1 MSESSYVIGVDV
13 GGSHILSGAVKLHAG
28 TLMDASLFESKID
41 NKAPRAGILKAWAAT
56 INQTLESVKGKHIL
70 GVGFAMP
77 GAFNY
82 KTGVALFEGNEKY
95 ESLYDCN
102 IPESLGPLLNSE
114 KLEMRFLN
122 DATSFAVGEAWKG
135 EAAGKTKALSITL
148 GTGFGSAFIADG
160 IPVTSGETVP
170 EHGCLWHLPFQDGI
184 GDDFFSTRWFTN
196 SYKSLT
202 GKSLPGVKELHDLH
216 KEGDA
221 VAMLLFHEFGINLG
235 KFINTWIQRFNPE
248 VLVMGGNISKAWDL
262 FSTSFHQELDREK
275 LRLEVKVSQLKE
287 HAALLGGARLFDPQ
301 AWEKIKKVLTE
312 F

>member
-13 GGSHILSGAVKLHAG
+13 GGSHILSGAVDLSTG
-28 TLMDASLFESKID
+28 TLIEASLYEAKID
-41 NKAPRAGILKAWAAT
+41 NKAPKADILKAWADT
-56 INQTLESVKGKHIL
+56 INQTLETLAGKQVL
-70 GVGFAMP
+70 GIGFAMP

-95 ESLYDCN
+95 ESLYNCN
-102 IPESLGPLLNSE
+102 VPESLGPLLD
-114 KLEMRFLN
+114 KQGLEMRFLN

-135 EAAGKTKALSITL
+135 EAQGKFKAISITL
-148 GTGFGSAFIADG
+148 GTGFGSAFISEG
-160 IPVTSGETVP
+160 IPVTSGDMVP

-184 GDDFFSTRWFTN
+184 GDDYFSTRWFTN
-196 SYKSLT
+196 SYQSLT
-202 GKSLPGVKELHDLH
+202 GKSIPGVKELHDLH

-221 VAMLLFHEFGINLG
+221 TAMLLFHEFGINLG

-262 FSTSFHQELDREK
+262 FLPSFYQELTREK
-275 LRLEVKVSQLKE
+275 LCVEVKVSSLKE
-287 HAALLGGARLFDPQ
+287 HAALLGSARLFEPE
-301 AWEKIKKVLTE
+301 AWVSIRQILTE

>member
-1 MSESSYVIGVDV
+1 MSENSYVIGVDV
-13 GGSHILSGAVKLHAG
+13 GGSHILSGAIELQTG
-28 TLMDASLFESKID
+28 TLLGTSLFDAKID
-41 NKAPRAGILKAWAAT
+41 NKASRTAIMQAWAGT
-56 INQTLESVKGKHIL
+56 INQSLKAVQGNHVL
-70 GVGFAMP
+70 GIGFAMP

-95 ESLYDCN
+95 ESLYDCHV
-102 IPESLGPLLNSE
+102 PQSLGPLLIS
-114 KLEMRFLN
+114 KTLKMRFLN
-122 DATSFAVGEAWKG
+122 DASSFAVGEAWKG
-135 EAAGKTKALSITL
+135 EAAGKNKALSITL
-148 GTGFGSAFIADG
+148 GTGFGSAFVKKG

-202 GKSLPGVKELHDLH
+202 GKEIPGVKELHDLH
-216 KEGDA
+216 KKGDS

-235 KFINTWIQRFNPE
+235 KFINIWIQRFEPD

-262 FSTSFHQELDREK
+262 FSTSFYQELDREK
-275 LRLEVKVSQLKE
+275 LQLEVKVSQLKE
-287 HAALLGGARLFDPQ
+287 QAALLGGARLFDPDT
-301 AWEKIKKVLTE
+301 WEKIKQVLTE